1 MRITYEDE
9 YGNILL
15 DSDMDYVASIGD
27 SVVLG
32 GEVYRV
38 KTREF
43 EPEENKIA
51 VIVTQGSIKQPVA
64 ESKDAG
70 RHVQLH
76 NAIVELNKR
85 QDLSEKN
92 HRALTDNLSSVKQSV
107 NRQFKELK
115 QPKKE

>member
-27 SVVLG
+27 SVVLD

-38 KTREF
+38 KSREF
-43 EPEENKIA
+43 VPAENTIA
-51 VIVTQGSIKQPVA
+51 VIVTQGSVRQPVA

-76 NAIVELNKR
+76 NAIIELNKR

-92 HRALTDNLSSVKQSV
+92 HRALADNLSSVKHTV